1 MPPEY
6 TSLNRLQ
13 WGFYSVLAMLR
24 ARGNWHRM
32 LLPGL
37 RGVIGTPTA
46 RSYDRRPRRSRAM
59 PIYEYRCE
67 QCGSRF
73 EVTQS
78 IAQHG
83 REKPACPRCKS
94 AARVASVPSTFS
106 AITSRKA

>member
-1 MPPEY
+1 
-6 TSLNRLQ
+6 
-13 WGFYSVLAMLR
+13 
-24 ARGNWHRM
+24 
-32 LLPGL
+32 
-37 RGVIGTPTA
+37 
-46 RSYDRRPRRSRAM
+46 M